1 MWCKA
6 CDNNF
11 GTFSQFL
18 QHFKASHKKEG
29 IIDYVCPYECD
40 RVYST
45 ISSLK
50 KHIKMHLKQH
60 HVGIELANEGDSD
73 ENENEEELS
82 VLSEFGNC
90 LEVSIYE
97 K

>member
-1 MWCKA
+1 
-6 CDNNF
+6 
-11 GTFSQFL
+11 
-18 QHFKASHKKEG
+18 
-29 IIDYVCPYECD
+29 
-40 RVYST
+40 
-45 ISSLK
+45 
-50 KHIKMHLKQH
+50 MHLKQH

-82 VLSEFGNC
+82 KLSVLSEFENC